1 MKKKIL
7 KGIGVLLLIMV
18 LIIGFI
24 IYNMSSQYKKL
35 RQGELVSN
43 IVTDTI
49 PFTYSSTGHLLINV
63 KINGSKKL
71 YPFILDSGAS
81 SFIFSNHIDELNLEM
96 NGRGF
101 GIDANGSIFLTK
113 IRSVDTL
120 QIGNSIFE
128 NTNAK
133 EVVFNFNCS
142 EDIYGI
148 IGTGIMRHLIW
159 QVDFKTQKII
169 VSKKLT
175 DLSFQ
180 KDRIEIP
187 LTENKSSHHL
197 RTLIK
202 LNNQKKPIKV
212 ILDLGNSGSLKLN
225 ESYALEEGLN
235 LEYKKIDGTSS
246 KGLGGN
252 NDKSKEKFY
261 LSDSLEFEDSSYRIH
276 KFPISTTPKAPNLLG
291 LEFFNKYKTTFSWKD
306 KKLILEPYKNTQNF
320 IWNTYGFS
328 IDYNKKLNKVV
339 IKSVT
344 EKTPASKANLIVNS
358 EVVSINNIPF
368 TDKSSF
374 CNLKNLMK
382 SNDTIKLK
390 IKNDDLIKQHTLIKE
405 PLF

>member
-7 KGIGVLLLIMV
+7 KGIGVLLLIIV

-35 RQGELVSN
+35 RQGELVSD

-49 PFTYSSTGHLLINV
+49 PFTYSSTEHILINI
-63 KINGSKKL
+63 KISGSNKL

-81 SFIFSNHIDELNLEM
+81 NFIFSNHIDELNLEM

-101 GIDANGSIFLTK
+101 GIDANGSIFFTK
-113 IRSVDTL
+113 IRSVDAL
-120 QIGNSIFE
+120 QIGNSTFE
-128 NTNAK
+128 NTNVK
-133 EVVFNFNCS
+133 EIEFNFSCS

-187 LTENKSSHHL
+187 ITENKSSHHL

-202 LNNQKKPIKV
+202 LNNQEKPIRV
-212 ILDLGNSGSLKLN
+212 ILDLGNNGSLKLK
-225 ESYALEEGLN
+225 ESYVLEEGLN
-235 LEYKKIDGTSS
+235 LEYKKIDGYSS
-246 KGLGGN
+246 KGLGGD
-252 NDKSKEKFY
+252 NDKNKESFY
-261 LSDSLEFEDSSYRIH
+261 LSDSLSFENSSYMIQ
-276 KFPISTTPKAPNLLG
+276 KFPISTSQKAPSLLG
-291 LEFFNKYKTTFSWKD
+291 LDFFNKYKTTFSWKD

-320 IWNTYGFS
+320 NWKTYGFS
-328 IDYNKKLNKVV
+328 INHDKEENKVV
-339 IKSVT
+339 IKSIT
-344 EKTPASKANLIVNS
+344 EKTPASKTKLIVNS
-358 EVVSINNIPF
+358 EVVSINNISF

-374 CNLKNLMK
+374 CDLKNLMK
-382 SNDTIKLK
+382 SNDTINLK
-390 IKNDDLIKQHTLIKE
+390 IKNNDLIKQYTLIKE